1 MQWGIIRVVIFFS
14 AFLFGVLATGIVNA
28 NSPQGEGEAAKSL
41 VVGCDHGTV
50 IVTPMKTGNAVQLQ
64 CVSSEMFVVGEGAPK
79 PEKIPDPVRHLGP
92 IAMIQRP

>member
-28 NSPQGEGEAAKSL
+28 NHPDGNGASAESL
-41 VVGCDHGTV
+41 VVGCDQGAV

-64 CVSSEMFVVGEGAPK
+64 CVSSEMFVVGEEARK
-79 PEKIPDPVRHLGP
+79 PEKIPDPVRLLGP
-92 IAMIQRP
+92 IAMIQHP